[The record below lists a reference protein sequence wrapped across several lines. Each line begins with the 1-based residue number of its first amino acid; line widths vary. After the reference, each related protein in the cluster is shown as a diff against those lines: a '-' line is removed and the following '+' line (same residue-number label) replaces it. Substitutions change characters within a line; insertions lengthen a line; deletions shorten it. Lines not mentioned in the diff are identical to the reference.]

1 MVHQEPDGSFWID
14 QQYFS
19 FHHSTTKSFTT
30 KFTDLFGEPR
40 DPSTPF
46 ITQDMSSHSPSGTE
60 SSNHNDLIEYNQYY
74 ADVAASIQFVTEE
87 LVLSLVKEAHRQ
99 TGQTKLCMAGGVA
112 LNAVANSRILRE
124 TPIEQLYIQP
134 SAGDGGGA
142 LGAALYTWNSV
153 LGNENRFV
161 MNHAYW
167 GNEYSSENISE
178 ALSQHNYNTSEID
191 DENRLMDMTVDRLLD
206 GKVVGWFN
214 GRFEWGPRALG
225 NRSILADPRGR
236 QMKDIVNTKVKFR
249 EPFRPFA
256 PSVLAEKASNYF
268 DIPDQE
274 IGMVE
279 RFMLTVSPIQNS
291 QREAIPAVDH
301 MGTARPQTVH
311 RDTNPRFHELIRKFG
326 DTTGTPVLLNTSLN
340 VRGEPIVS
348 TPESALNTFESSGL
362 DTLVMGNFM
371 IDREH

>member
-40 DPSTPF
+40 DPTTPF
-46 ITQDMSSHSPSGTE
+46 ITQDMSSHSLSGTE

-153 LGNENRFV
+153 LGCLL
-161 MNHAYW
+161 Y
-167 GNEYSSENISE
+167 
-178 ALSQHNYNTSEID
+178 TSPS
-191 DENRLMDMTVDRLLD
+191 
-206 GKVVGWFN
+206 
-214 GRFEWGPRALG
+214 PRD
-225 NRSILADPRGR
+225 S
-236 QMKDIVNTKVKFR
+236 
-249 EPFRPFA
+249 
-256 PSVLAEKASNYF
+256 
-268 DIPDQE
+268 
-274 IGMVE
+274 
-279 RFMLTVSPIQNS
+279 
-291 QREAIPAVDH
+291 
-301 MGTARPQTVH
+301 
-311 RDTNPRFHELIRKFG
+311 
-326 DTTGTPVLLNTSLN
+326 
-340 VRGEPIVS
+340 
-348 TPESALNTFESSGL
+348 
-362 DTLVMGNFM
+362 
-371 IDREH
+371 

>member
-1 MVHQEPDGSFWID
+1 MD
-14 QQYFS
+14 
-19 FHHSTTKSFTT
+19 
-30 KFTDLFGEPR
+30 
-40 DPSTPF
+40 
-46 ITQDMSSHSPSGTE
+46 
-60 SSNHNDLIEYNQYY
+60 
-74 ADVAASIQFVTEE
+74 
-87 LVLSLVKEAHRQ
+87 
-99 TGQTKLCMAGGVA
+99 
-112 LNAVANSRILRE
+112 
-124 TPIEQLYIQP
+124 
-134 SAGDGGGA
+134 
-142 LGAALYTWNSV
+142 
-153 LGNENRFV
+153 
-161 MNHAYW
+161 HAYW
-167 GNEYSSENISE
+167 GNEYSSENITA
-178 ALSQHNYNTSEID
+178 ALRKHNYNTSEID
-191 DENRLMDMTVDRLLD
+191 DENRLIDMTVDRLLD

-225 NRSILADPRGR
+225 NRSILADPRER

-311 RDTNPRFHELIRKFG
+311 KDTNPRFHELIRKFG

-340 VRGEPIVS
+340 VQGEPIVS